1 MSVLYVAEI
10 GMNHNGNFDLAL
22 ELIRKA
28 KESGANIAKF
38 QFGWRDKP
46 DEINCINLD
55 IASRLKE
62 YSDYC
67 EIEFMASIITEKALD
82 LALKIGVN
90 RFKVASRTVV
100 ENPDLCRNIINE
112 GKEVFCSLGFW
123 NKDNFPFGE
132 PNDKLRYIYCVSEY
146 PALPENMKNFPKFF
160 SDDTYY
166 GYSDHYLGNAAC
178 LLAISRGAKFIEKHF
193 TLNKSSQVIRDH
205 TLSASPDEFKLIV
218 SQGNEIF
225 RLNNFLKN
233 N

>member
-1 MSVLYVAEI
+1 MIYVAEI

-46 DEINCINLD
+46 DEINCIDLDTAKNLKD
-55 IASRLKE
+55 
-62 YSDYC
+62 YSEYC
-67 EIEFMASIITEKALD
+67 EIEFMASIITEKALE

-90 RFKVASRTVV
+90 RFKIASRTVI
-100 ENPDLCRNIINE
+100 ENPDLCKKIINE

-123 NKDNFPFGE
+123 KEDFFPFGTPHE
-132 PNDKLRYIYCVSEY
+132 KLRYIYCVSEY
-146 PALPENMKNFPKFF
+146 PALPKNMKSFPINF

-166 GYSDHYLGNAAC
+166 GYSDHYLGNSAC
-178 LLAISRGAKFIEKHF
+178 LIAIARGAKFIEKHF

-205 TLSASPDEFKLIV
+205 TLSATPDEFKLIV
-218 SQGNEIF
+218 SQGNEIS
-225 RLNNFLKN
+225 RLNNFIN
-233 N
+233 NN